1 LIRAQ
6 NDGHPDVAVL
16 LRGHGLASA
25 SDEEIHGSGLSLER
39 AHALVAREHG
49 FKDWDEALRN
59 GSSAIDARFEAAVEA
74 VIHGELGDLQRLL
87 NEAPYLAHARSS
99 YPHHSTL
106 LHHCSANGIEHTR
119 QWQSPANAPVIARA
133 LLDAGAD
140 PDATCSVYNGGASTT
155 PLCLLV
161 SSGPPA
167 VAGVQD
173 ALVEVLCKGGAK
185 PDGMGG
191 YRPLWSA
198 IIFGYA
204 RAAERLV
211 ACGASVDNLIF
222 AAATGNLHLVRSYV
236 AAGREQMAM
245 AASAQRIGPDGPA
258 LEPDHMLEYA
268 LIYASGH
275 ARVAVVEFLLSQR
288 PDLTVKEPC
297 WGATA
302 LGMARHDSPSINGR
316 PDDIHATIKLLEAA
330 VEERTTS

>member
-1 LIRAQ
+1 MPVTPGDALTYQAQLLIRAH

-25 SDEEIHGSGLSLER
+25 SDEEIPGSGLSLER
-39 AHALVAREHG
+39 AHALVAKEHG
-49 FKDWDEALRN
+49 FRDWDEVLRN

-87 NEAPYLAHARSS
+87 DEAPYLAHARSS

-119 QWQSPANAPVIARA
+119 QWQSPASAPDIARA

-140 PDATCSVYNGGASTT
+140 PDATCNVYNGGASTT

-173 ALVEVLCKGGAK
+173 ALVEVLCKGGAR
-185 PDGMGG
+185 PDGVDG

-198 IIFGYA
+198 IIFCYA

-245 AASAQRIGPDGPA
+245 AASAQRFGPDGPA

-288 PDLTVKEPC
+288 PDLTVKGNREC
-297 WGATA
+297 ETTA
-302 LGMARHDSPSINGR
+302 LCG
-316 PDDIHATIKLLEAA
+316 
-330 VEERTTS
+330 